1 MDWLVESLSEVDSDS
16 LSDCE
21 TDSLLDPDTDTESE
35 TLVESLSEDD

>member
-1 MDWLVESLSEVDSDS
+1 VDWLVESLSEVDSDS